1 MGGYGSGRSSGRVLV
16 ENALRIDIDAMI
28 RRGCIQPG
36 SHVAGEMR
44 FDFDD
49 QELAVQF
56 ESRLGHPDNSW
67 IRLKYAIAD
76 YWTGDEHQIDD
87 QIFLVGSRPPFGG
100 VRWWFKCLRSG
111 RRVRKLYLP
120 LGGRHFRSRLAYR
133 LAYACQHEPAD
144 DRARRRARKLYRRL
158 GADLDDDTYPD
169 KPKRMRWK
177 TYNRLMDKLIA
188 AERFADRVAD
198 QRLIMLA
205 ARWMKKRPRS

>member
-1 MGGYGSGRSSGRVLV
+1 
-16 ENALRIDIDAMI
+16 
-28 RRGCIQPG
+28 
-36 SHVAGEMR
+36 MR